1 MAVDF
6 TSLLSKPLDDVK
18 APIPLPAGT
27 YYGII
32 KEYKFDESQEKKTPF
47 IRFSIQLTG
56 AGDDVYVEEVAS
68 IDWSK
73 KQLRKDFYLTEAAL
87 FRLKKFLE
95 SLGIDT
101 VGKSF
106 DSLIPETQG
115 ATVLAEVTQRPNTR
129 NPEEPPFNDI
139 KTLSGHNE

>member
-6 TSLLSKPLDDVK
+6 KSLLSKPLDDVK
-18 APIPLPAGT
+18 APVPLPAGT

-32 KEYKFDESQEKKTPF
+32 KEYKFDESKEKKTPF
-47 IRFSIQLTG
+47 IRFTVQLTG
-56 AGDDVYVEEVAS
+56 AGDDVEPSEVAE

-73 KQLRKDFYLTEAAL
+73 KQLRKDFYLTEDAL
-87 FRLKKFLE
+87 FRFKKFLE
-95 SLGIDT
+95 SLGIET

-115 ATVLAEVTQRPNTR
+115 ANVLVEVTQRPNTQ
-129 NPEEPPFNDI
+129 NPEEPPFNDV
-139 KTLSGHNE
+139 KTLTGHNE

>member
-6 TSLLSKPLDDVK
+6 KSLLSKPLDEVK
-18 APIPLPAGT
+18 APVPLPAGT
-27 YYGII
+27 YHGII
-32 KEYKFDESQEKKTPF
+32 KEYKFDESKEKKTPF
-47 IRFSIQLTG
+47 IRFTIQLTG
-56 AGDDVYVEEVAS
+56 AGDDVEPEEVAT

-73 KQLRKDFYLTEAAL
+73 KQLRKDFYLTEDAL
-87 FRLKKFLE
+87 FRFKKFLE

-115 ATVLAEVTQRPNTR
+115 ANVLVEVTQRPNTQ
-129 NPEEPPFNDI
+129 NPEEPPFNDVKSI
-139 KTLSGHNE
+139 VGHNE

>member
-6 TSLLSKPLDDVK
+6 SALLSKPLDEVK
-18 APIPLPAGT
+18 APVPLPAGT

-32 KEYKFDESQEKKTPF
+32 KEYKFDESPEKKTPF
-47 IRFSIQLTG
+47 IRFTIQLTG

-68 IDWSK
+68 IEWSK
-73 KQLRKDFYLTEAAL
+73 KQLRKDFYLTEDAL
-87 FRLKKFLE
+87 FRFKKFLE
-95 SLGIDT
+95 TLGIDT

-115 ATVLAEVTQRPNTR
+115 AKVLVEVTQRPNTR

-139 KTLSGHNE
+139 KNIAGHEQ